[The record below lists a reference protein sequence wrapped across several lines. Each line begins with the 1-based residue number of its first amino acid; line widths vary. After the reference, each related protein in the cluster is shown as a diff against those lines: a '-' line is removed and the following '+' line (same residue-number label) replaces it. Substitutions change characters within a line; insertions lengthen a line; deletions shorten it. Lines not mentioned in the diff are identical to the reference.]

1 MLRFDQILSGQELST
16 ADERKRGGVLI
27 VQPLAMG
34 RRKSPFALSYRCGY
48 RFADAHRGPVV
59 AEFFAA
65 IQAHDISPVPLPRS
79 WNESHGTRRCQG
91 KRGPAV
97 SASQK

>member
-1 MLRFDQILSGQELST
+1 
-16 ADERKRGGVLI
+16 
-27 VQPLAMG
+27 MG
-34 RRKSPFALSYRCGY
+34 RRQCRFTLSYRCGY
-48 RFADAHRGPVV
+48 RFSDAHLGPVV

-65 IQAHDISPVPLPRS
+65 IQADDISPVPLPKS
-79 WNESHGTRRCQG
+79 WNESHSTRRCQG